1 MFERGGKSFSNRPRT
16 NEQIRVPYVRVV
28 GTDKK
33 MIGILPI
40 REAILLAR
48 RQGLDLV
55 EVSPN
60 ADPPVCL
67 ITDYGKYVY
76 EQKCREKESRK
87 KQHTSQVREIRL
99 RMKIGKHDYLVKL
112 EKIKKFLRERDRVRV
127 TLTMRG
133 REILHRDLGM
143 KLIGQLSNDLSE
155 VATVE
160 GAPKITGEK
169 IQTVQVMFMPK

>member
-1 MFERGGKSFSNRPRT
+1 MSERGGKFNNRPRV
-16 NEQIRVPYVRVV
+16 NEAIKVPYVRVI

-40 REAILLAR
+40 REAVSLAR

-76 EQKCREKESRK
+76 QLKCREKEARK
-87 KQHTSQVREIRL
+87 KQHATTVREMRL

-112 EKIKKFLRERDRVRV
+112 AKIKELLANRDRVRV
-127 TLTMRG
+127 TLTLRG
-133 REILHRDLGM
+133 REVLHRDLAM
-143 KLIGQLSNDLSE
+143 QLIEQLKNDLAG

-160 GAPKITGEK
+160 GEPKITGEK
-169 IQTVQVMFMPK
+169 NQTVQVMFLPK